1 MSVVDD
7 VTRSNRRAWDVG
19 VVERGRGAR
28 FEDDAQARCRLLPE
42 PASSGVVGRDGLAPD
57 IDARRMGLGGQV
69 LPHGGGGGGTA
80 VWAPAKI
87 DRQLLMVS
95 SPGKAPSS
103 AAHAEGARPLKSAL
117 RMNQSPLPSPGGAVG
132 LSRLPPPVGRVR
144 SDEDRDSASTSS
156 SLSSYETGHEDFDD
170 DVDEVVPRRR
180 KSHARMRVQSP
191 MQKSSGF
198 RRKEQVEEG
207 GGDIVRR
214 PGYGSPPLVA
224 SGVVVANSPGAR
236 VRARGEQV
244 SSGDGGGAPLV
255 KRKSVRVS
263 LNPTFSP
270 VPVVVEDDVGRGD
283 GYGVEVKK
291 STATWDDDSDDGDD
305 DAAYQQ
311 AKLSLLKATRKG
323 KQVFCAGR

>member
-1 MSVVDD
+1 MSIVDD

-28 FEDDAQARCRLLPE
+28 VEDDAQARCRLLPE
-42 PASSGVVGRDGLAPD
+42 PGSSGVVGRDGLAPD
-57 IDARRMGLGGQV
+57 IDDRRMGLGGQV
-69 LPHGGGGGGTA
+69 LPHGGSGGGGGGGTA

-117 RMNQSPLPSPGGAVG
+117 RMNQSPLPSPGGAMG
-132 LSRLPPPVGRVR
+132 LSRLPPPVVRVR
-144 SDEDRDSASTSS
+144 SDEDIDSASISS
-156 SLSSYETGHEDFDD
+156 SSSYETGHEDFDD

-207 GGDIVRR
+207 GGVVRR

-224 SGVVVANSPGAR
+224 SGVVVANSPGTR
-236 VRARGEQV
+236 
-244 SSGDGGGAPLV
+244 APLV

-270 VPVVVEDDVGRGD
+270 GPVVVEDDVGGD

-311 AKLSLLKATRKG
+311 AKLSLLKATRKE
-323 KQVFCAGR
+323 KQVFGVGR

>member
-1 MSVVDD
+1 MSIVDD

-117 RMNQSPLPSPGGAVG
+117 RMNQSPLPSPGGTVG

-144 SDEDRDSASTSS
+144 SDEDRDSASTSLS
-156 SLSSYETGHEDFDD
+156 SSSYETGHEDFDD

-207 GGDIVRR
+207 GGDVVRR
-214 PGYGSPPLVA
+214 PGYDSPPLVA
-224 SGVVVANSPGAR
+224 S
-236 VRARGEQV
+236 GEQV

-311 AKLSLLKATRKG
+311 AKLSLLKATRKE